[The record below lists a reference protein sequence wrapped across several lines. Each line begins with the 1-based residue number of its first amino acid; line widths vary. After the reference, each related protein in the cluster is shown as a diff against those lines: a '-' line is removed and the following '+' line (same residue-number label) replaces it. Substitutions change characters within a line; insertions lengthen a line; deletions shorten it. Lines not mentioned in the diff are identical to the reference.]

1 MASQTSIAPGRNAA
15 QEVAVPILVVGYA
28 NHRRLALLRELAAVA
43 GQALVG
49 VEVERIALDRVRNE
63 RRLIR
68 VVAPTAHIIGDLALH
83 RRSGRLSREGGGPLE
98 ARRFLPGPGL
108 LAEESAGDETRQ
120 HGPERQEN
128 EAPHGASP

>member
-1 MASQTSIAPGRNAA
+1 
-15 QEVAVPILVVGYA
+15 
-28 NHRRLALLRELAAVA
+28 VA

-68 VVAPTAHIIGDLALH
+68 IAAPTANIISDLALH
-83 RRSGRLSREGGGPLE
+83 RRGRRLLRERGGPLE
-98 ARRFLPGPGL
+98 ARRLLSRPGL
-108 LAEESAGDETRQ
+108 LAVKSAGDQARQ

-128 EAPHGASP
+128 EVPH